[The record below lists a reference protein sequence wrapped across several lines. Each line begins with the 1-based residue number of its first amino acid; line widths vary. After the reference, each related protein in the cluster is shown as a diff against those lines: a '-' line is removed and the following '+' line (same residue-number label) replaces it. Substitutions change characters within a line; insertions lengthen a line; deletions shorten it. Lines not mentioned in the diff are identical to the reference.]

1 MKKFG
6 EVFTKEEAAK
16 LLNELNKDAWYP
28 SEPGSAFRE
37 LLVGEKTFTR
47 DDLDF
52 EKEFHDM
59 FYYDTESN
67 AMEED
72 EDYITIPEVDDDVID
87 FNAIYD
93 ILKDQDLISG
103 LINLNSVIGKRI
115 NESFWRVNG

>member
-6 EVFTKEEAAK
+6 EVFSKKEAAK
-16 LLNELNKDAWYP
+16 LLIELNKNAWYP
-28 SEPGSAFRE
+28 SEPGSAFSS
-37 LLVGEKTFTR
+37 LLVDGKTLSR
-47 DDLDF
+47 YNLDF

-72 EDYITIPEVDDDVID
+72 EDYITIPEVSDDVID
-87 FNAIYD
+87 FNAVYD

-103 LINLNSVIGKRI
+103 VINLNSIIGKRI
-115 NESFWRVNG
+115 NESFWRVHG

>member
-6 EVFTKEEAAK
+6 EVFTKEQAAK
-16 LLNELNKDAWYP
+16 LLIELNKDAWYP
-28 SEPGSAFRE
+28 SEPGSAFSG
-37 LLVGEKTFTR
+37 LLVDKETITR
-47 DDLDF
+47 YDLDF

-72 EDYITIPEVDDDVID
+72 EDYITIPEASNGVID
-87 FNAIYD
+87 FNEVYD

-103 LINLNSVIGKRI
+103 LINLNSVIGKRL
-115 NESFWRVNG
+115 NEIFWRVHG